1 MLKADRNKAAAS
13 HFTERVQRL
22 RVLSYNVQVGIGTS
36 NYGDYITG
44 SWKHLLPHPERWDN
58 MDRIAGRVR
67 DFDIVAL
74 QELDGGSLRTGFV
87 NQTRYLAHQGQFP
100 RWHQQTNRRLGLL
113 TKHCNAL
120 LCRVETRTC
129 TPHRLPGPGGRGA
142 MLATIGAGDE
152 QLAIV
157 IAHLSL
163 GKRHRLQQIDY
174 LAALVNRYAHCML
187 MGDFN
192 CEPTSEEIARLLDS
206 TTLHHP
212 TRDLNTFPSW
222 RPKRR
227 IDHVL
232 VTPSLAVERSYAPQ
246 WRHSDHLPIAVDVQV
261 PGGVEICRAPVPA
274 AVPELRPAEVT
285 S

>member
-1 MLKADRNKAAAS
+1 
-13 HFTERVQRL
+13 
-22 RVLSYNVQVGIGTS
+22 
-36 NYGDYITG
+36 
-44 SWKHLLPHPERWDN
+44 
-58 MDRIAGRVR
+58 
-67 DFDIVAL
+67 
-74 QELDGGSLRTGFV
+74 
-87 NQTRYLAHQGQFP
+87 
-100 RWHQQTNRRLGLL
+100 
-113 TKHCNAL
+113 
-120 LCRVETRTC
+120 
-129 TPHRLPGPGGRGA
+129 
-142 MLATIGAGDE
+142 
-152 QLAIV
+152 
-157 IAHLSL
+157 
-163 GKRHRLQQIDY
+163 
-174 LAALVNRYAHCML
+174 ML

-246 WRHSDHLPIAVDVQV
+246 WRYSDHLPIAVDVQV
-261 PGGVEICRAPVPA
+261 PGSVEICRAPVPA